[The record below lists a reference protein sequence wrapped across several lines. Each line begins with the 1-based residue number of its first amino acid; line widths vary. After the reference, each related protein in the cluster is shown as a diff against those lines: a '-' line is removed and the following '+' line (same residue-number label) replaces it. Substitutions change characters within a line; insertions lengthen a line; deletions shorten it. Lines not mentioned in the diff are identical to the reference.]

1 MAMSYI
7 WVLLLGLSL
16 VCGLGRGGADLSAAA
31 LAGAGRAVE
40 LALGLTG
47 SLVLWSGFGRLL
59 ERSGLRAG
67 LARLLS
73 PLLGRLFPTARRD
86 PETLE
91 ALCANVSANFLGLGN
106 AATPPGIAALKQM
119 GSLAGDG
126 AASDEMCRL
135 VVLNT
140 ASFQLLPAT
149 AAALRS
155 RLGSPAPF
163 DVLPAVWVSSLLSVT
178 AGLAASALL
187 RRLWH

>member
-140 ASFQLLPAT
+140 ASFQLLPTT